1 MTTYTHDQ
9 RNESNSL
16 FDKGHVK
23 EETASNKEL
32 TAHSVSR
39 LIYETK
45 KQKTKNKKFIK
56 WMWKTKMVNSCY
68 AVLQKNNIDNINNQA
83 VSSMLWLYQFNTK

>member
-1 MTTYTHDQ
+1 MSMTTYTHDQ

-45 KQKTKNKKFIK
+45 KTKNKNSSSECGKLK
-56 WMWKTKMVNSCY
+56 WSTAVTRSCK
-68 AVLQKNNIDNINNQA
+68 KNIE
-83 VSSMLWLYQFNTK
+83 

>member
-1 MTTYTHDQ
+1 MSMTTYTHDQ

-16 FDKGHVK
+16 FHKGHVK

-32 TAHSVSR
+32 TARSVSR

-45 KQKTKNKKFIK
+45 KQKTKIHK
-56 WMWKTKMVNSCY
+56 VN
-68 AVLQKNNIDNINNQA
+68 VEN
-83 VSSMLWLYQFNTK
+83 